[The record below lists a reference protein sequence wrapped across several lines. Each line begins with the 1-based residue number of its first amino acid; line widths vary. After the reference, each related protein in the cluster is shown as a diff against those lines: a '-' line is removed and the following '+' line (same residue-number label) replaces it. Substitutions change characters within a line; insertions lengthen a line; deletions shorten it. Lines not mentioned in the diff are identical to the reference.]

1 LLGFETDSPKVRF
14 NNGSTRAPD
23 SGEVWTPQCSADLV
37 ARSQLAANSGMRTK
51 GHRRP
56 ACRVN
61 LNPGRWF
68 GFRGWVTMEGWG
80 QKRSVVLD
88 LKWAIGWAVWGEIE
102 KLAGSATGLVSG
114 ETRFQPMASLEN
126 RKPFLISKSF

>member
-1 LLGFETDSPKVRF
+1 
-14 NNGSTRAPD
+14 
-23 SGEVWTPQCSADLV
+23 
-37 ARSQLAANSGMRTK
+37 
-51 GHRRP
+51 
-56 ACRVN
+56 
-61 LNPGRWF
+61 
-68 GFRGWVTMEGWG
+68 MEGWG